1 VKVSQILLQD
11 GEMER
16 RNSVSEVKSERDGA
30 EGGRKEG
37 RERKEG
43 KERNR
48 AQHSNTHAE
57 KSALPVAALEV
68 SALSLLCQTA
78 PL

>member
-1 VKVSQILLQD
+1 MAR
-11 GEMER
+11 GR
-16 RNSVSEVKSERDGA
+16 
-30 EGGRKEG
+30 GGGKKGGKKG
-37 RERKEG
+37 RET
-43 KERNR
+43 RNELELELK
-48 AQHSNTHAE
+48 THAE